1 MEGLMTLSKIK
12 GLTLCVLMALSAA
25 GQALAHTGVR
35 DTVEEG
41 KASYNGFTI
50 THGCNNSSEGGPPAQ
65 QYPVIGQAA
74 VFPFGDNAVWRD
86 EAGTVIQVG
95 GNGGGTITGAKL
107 SLAVTGYSDGSTF
120 KTTEELVDS
129 LGNIQGLLYKDGVM
143 APNLNAITPFKI
155 TAPTIANN
163 CVKTLKIRIGV
174 INYCDTEKN
183 AGNDGKGSWK
193 SPKDDSGK
201 DLKIPKTTSAASG
214 FVQADAANSGKFKD
228 IPNGNGDNNRA
239 DWWFTAPYGGSSLY
253 NDPDLLQPTFWTTL
267 SVTNKAAD
275 LALCAGTQVEY
286 SVEPSGIAF
295 DTILTGK
302 NTRPF
307 TKGNQG
313 L

>member
-1 MEGLMTLSKIK
+1 MIKSK
-12 GLTLCVLMALSAA
+12 LTLCSLVALFAT
-25 GQALAHTGVR
+25 GQAFAHTGVR
-35 DTVEEG
+35 DAADEG

-86 EAGTVIQVG
+86 QTGTVIQVG
-95 GNGGGTITGAKL
+95 GNGGGTITGDKL
-107 SLAVTGYSDGSTF
+107 SLGVTGYSDGSTF
-120 KTTEELVDS
+120 HTTQELVDS
-129 LGNIQGLLYKDGVM
+129 LGNPQGLLYKDGVM

-174 INYCDTEKN
+174 VNYCDTDKN
-183 AGNDGKGSWK
+183 ASNDGKGPWDV
-193 SPKDDSGK
+193 PKDELGK
-201 DLKIPKTTSAASG
+201 GMKIPKTTSAASG
-214 FVQADAANSGKFKD
+214 FVQANPANSGKFKD
-228 IPNGNGDNNRA
+228 VDNGNGDNNRA
-239 DWWFTAPYGGSSLY
+239 DWWFTAPYGGSALY
-253 NDPDLLQPTFWTTL
+253 NDPDLLQPSYWTTMT
-267 SVTNKAAD
+267 VNNKAAD
-275 LALCAGTQVEY
+275 LALCTGTQVDV

-295 DTILTGK
+295 DTILTGQ